1 MTKKRIWFI
10 VTTLISCFMGG
21 LYMDIFAPITAS
33 AGDWYKKF
41 QQNRSLDNKIAD
53 AKTQIVSIEKQ
64 IELFPDY
71 IESAEKELL
80 KKRGEWKKLTEKHTE
95 SNALMLQFMRALT
108 SLKTDTEE
116 FVFANGRYNKR
127 TGELQAKL
135 MIKELVYMKDSIKKL
150 EAETAEIERAIAQ
163 MRTQKDELQ
172 YKLKEAKESL
182 SRVLAIQEKGTPN
195 LVQKLFGELKTLEK
209 QMDDI
214 NQIITAKVPH
224 SKVEKEEKKA
234 SESTSVYKNFDEMI
248 EATSKKAEEKPKVEP
263 SPEELLYQ
271 EYLKLAKEE

>member
-21 LYMDIFAPITAS
+21 LYMDIFEPITAS

-80 KKRGEWKKLTEKHTE
+80 NKRDEWKNLTEKHTK
-95 SNALMLQFMRALT
+95 SNTLMLQFMRALT

-127 TGELQAKL
+127 TGDLQAKL
-135 MIKELVYMKDSIKKL
+135 MIKELVHVKNRIKKL
-150 EAETAEIERAIAQ
+150 EAETSEIERAIAQ
-163 MRTQKDELQ
+163 MRTQEGTME
-172 YKLKEAKESL
+172 YKLKEAEEDLRRLIEMIESGSPDFAKMIL
-182 SRVLAIQEKGTPN
+182 KAIES
-195 LVQKLFGELKTLEK
+195 LEK
-209 QMDDI
+209 QIDALT
-214 NQIITAKVPH
+214 NSITAKVPH
-224 SKVEKEEKKA
+224 PKVEKEEKKI
-234 SESTSVYKNFDEMI
+234 SESTSVYKTLDEMI
-248 EATSKKAEEKPKVEP
+248 EETSKKAEEKPKVEP